1 MTDIHVDDFYKDSAV
16 ILCQLYN
23 TFPRPNTLYVE
34 DIIGPD
40 EPDEFG
46 LQSKRHLACFATMLW
61 LGEEGYLRYTDT
73 IRQIAI
79 DQAVLTHHAF
89 VLISGQ
95 YELRPLP
102 SEEEAALP
110 TSVLEHRSSNINQ
123 LRLAINSGSSNAL
136 RAIVRYLLARWR

>member
-1 MTDIHVDDFYKDSAV
+1 MTDIHIDDFYKDSAI
-16 ILCQLYN
+16 ILCSLYN
-23 TFPRPNTLYVE
+23 SFPRPHTLYVE

-46 LQSKRHLACFATMLW
+46 LQSKRHQACLATMLW

-73 IRQIAI
+73 VRQLAI

-89 VLISGQ
+89 VMISGQ

-110 TSVLEHRSSNINQ
+110 NSVFEHRSSNINQ
-123 LRLAINSGSSNAL
+123 LRLAINSESSTAL
-136 RAIVRYLLARWR
+136 RAIMRYLLTRWK

>member
-1 MTDIHVDDFYKDSAV
+1 MADIHIDDFYKDSAM
-16 ILCQLYN
+16 ILCALYN
-23 TFPRPNTLYVE
+23 NFPRPHTLYVE

-46 LQSKRHLACFATMLW
+46 LQSKRHQSCFATMLW
-61 LGEEGYLRYTDT
+61 LGSEGYLRYTDT
-73 IRQIAI
+73 IRQMAI

-102 SEEEAALP
+102 SEEEASLP
-110 TSVLEHRSSNINQ
+110 NSVFEHRSSNINQ
-123 LRLAINSGSSNAL
+123 LREAINSGSSSSL
-136 RAIVRYLLARWR
+136 RTIVRYLLSRWR

>member
-16 ILCQLYN
+16 ILSQLYA
-23 TFPRPNTLYVE
+23 TFPQPSTLYVE

-40 EPDEFG
+40 EVDEFG
-46 LQSKRHLACFATMLW
+46 LQSKRHQACFATMVW
-61 LGEEGYLRYTDT
+61 LGDEGYLRYTDT

-79 DQAVLTHHAF
+79 DQAVLTHQAF

-110 TSVLEHRSSNINQ
+110 NSVLEHRSSNINQ
-123 LRLAINSGSSNAL
+123 LRLAIQSGSSTSL
-136 RAIVRYLLARWR
+136 KTIVRYLLARWR